1 MKPFVLSFLVLGLLI
16 CVAQGAAPSE
26 NPGSS
31 EDEVPTLFETEPG
44 PPPAK
49 QLERPVKDLD
59 RKLEKSVL
67 DLLKKHAGET
77 KQENPLLRVGRRMR
91 DAQER
96 ISKTKVG
103 EETQTLQRQILEDL
117 DALIEQARKQQQQ
130 GCPKCNDDS
139 CADCQKA
146 AQQAAQRQQAK
157 PSNSGKGQRRNP
169 GPSREA
175 ARSASKGRPIRA
187 KLGPREAISKMT
199 WGHLPPAL
207 QQLMTQ
213 ISGEEFLP
221 KYEPLI
227 EQYYK
232 TLAEQDPQR
241 R

>member
-1 MKPFVLSFLVLGLLI
+1 MKLFVSSFLVLGLLV
-16 CVAQGAAPSE
+16 CAAQGAAPSE
-26 NPGSS
+26 DPGPS
-31 EDEVPTLFETEPG
+31 EDEVPTLFETEPA
-44 PPPAK
+44 PPQAK
-49 QLERPVKDLD
+49 QSESPMKDLD

-91 DAQER
+91 DVQDR
-96 ISKTKVG
+96 IAKTKVG
-103 EETQTLQRQILEDL
+103 EETQTIQRQILEDI
-117 DALIEQARKQQQQ
+117 DSLIEQARQQQQ
-130 GCPKCNDDS
+130 QQQS
-139 CADCQKA
+139 QQQQQK
-146 AQQAAQRQQAK
+146 QQAAQQKARQQAK

-175 ARSASKGRPIRA
+175 ARGASKGRPTRP

-232 TLAEQDPQR
+232 TLAEQGPQR

>member
-1 MKPFVLSFLVLGLLI
+1 MKPFVSSFLVLGLL
-16 CVAQGAAPSE
+16 VFAVQGAAPSE
-26 NPGSS
+26 NPGPA
-31 EDEVPTLFETEPG
+31 EDEVPTLFETQPG
-44 PPPAK
+44 APPAK

-96 ISKTKVG
+96 IAKTKVG

-117 DALIEQARKQQQQ
+117 DALIEQARQQQQ
-130 GCPKCNDDS
+130 QS
-139 CADCQKA
+139 QQQQ
-146 AQQAAQRQQAK
+146 QQAAQQKARQQAK

-175 ARSASKGRPIRA
+175 ARSASKGRPTRA
-187 KLGPREAISKMT
+187 KLGPREAISKLT